1 MARLN
6 YAVNEDMLKRA
17 YKNTKLFSIIDEFY
31 MSDKTIAEFVF
42 ADGEYSSANN
52 ARNALNQSLDRRH
65 IYSIKVFTR
74 QGKVYLVKDRKENA
88 DA

>member
-6 YAVNEDMLKRA
+6 YKIDEELLRKGFR
-17 YKNTKLFSIIDEFY
+17 NTKLFSIIDEFY
-31 MSDKTIAEFVF
+31 ASDKDIAEFVF
-42 ADGEYSSANN
+42 AEGEYATANT
-52 ARNALNQSLDRRH
+52 ARNALVVSLKRKH

-74 QGKVYLVKDRKENA
+74 QGKVYLVKERKENA

>member
-6 YAVNEDMLKRA
+6 YAVNEDMLTKA
-17 YKNTKLFSIIDEFY
+17 YKNTKLFNIIDEFY
-31 MSDKTIAEFVF
+31 MSDKNIAEFVF
-42 ADGEYSSANN
+42 ADEEYSNADT

-65 IYSIKVFTR
+65 ICSIKVFTR